1 MGLDLWFRE
10 DVVRLLA
17 ATLETMRASTW
28 AVQDAGATAGSQEV
42 ADAYRQ
48 GFGDAVRAV
57 GVAFGVALPGEPHV
71 TTSPKLPDGGDLL
84 RPARRRQIDDL
95 EWKP

>member
-28 AVQDAGATAGSQEV
+28 AMQDAGATTGNREV
-42 ADAYRQ
+42 ADGYRQ
-48 GFGDAVRAV
+48 GFADAVRAV
-57 GVAFGVALPGEPHV
+57 GVAFGVALPAELDV
-71 TTSPKLPDGGDLL
+71 TVSPRLPDRGELLPSARRKRTGDLE
-84 RPARRRQIDDL
+84 R
-95 EWKP
+95 KP